1 MPRRRHSESRSPSP
15 DDRHRSSKRRSRSN
29 DRNGSA
35 RREGSPHL
43 SKFYRDRFGNA
54 SPDSYNNLRL
64 SNFDRKL
71 SNDEVKEILETEF
84 AKYKK
89 FEIKLVRHNG
99 DEDRF
104 AYVNFEENGPAK
116 DVRRTKI
123 PTLIRKLGSRV
134 CLDPT
139 GVIRDQE
146 GKYIPDRYNRSL
158 MDRRERTPERRDRDK
173 ERERRRSP
181 PPPPPRH
188 RGRSESPVF
197 HLNRDEPTRTLFV
210 GNIPGDA
217 RETEIREILSKFGDL
232 EDVEIKYK
240 ANGDASYAFVL
251 FTSIDSADE
260 CQRKLNDKPF
270 RRGSEKKFKIGF
282 GKAQI
287 SRRLW
292 VGDLGS
298 WTTREM
304 LEKEFDRYGT
314 IEDLEYKEGA
324 KHAYITYNEITAATD
339 ACKGLQGA
347 TLDRT
352 HQISVDFA
360 KISRDSGKPR
370 KRQHSSSSPDDSKRR
385 RGGPR
390 TPSISDD
397 SRTSS
402 PVSPRPRSV
411 NESVGNGKAAA
422 AKIETVEELRE
433 QYAATWKGPISLKK
447 SDYVINLHRIAGKE
461 SILQDYLRDEDGRVL
476 KLNIN
481 QRLPLDDSLFDKITT
496 MDTSELAVCIGAEH
510 DRTLS
515 GLITYMREKSAAGV
529 ITMDSV
535 VTYIMGA
542 SSMTSRLINHFAPNV
557 DVLRP
562 GTNCVLVVVK
572 KV

>member
-1 MPRRRHSESRSPSP
+1 MARRRHSESRSPSP
-15 DDRHRSSKRRSRSN
+15 DDRRRSSKRRSRSN
-29 DRNGSA
+29 DRNGSGT

-43 SKFYRDRFGNA
+43 SKFYRDRFGNQ
-54 SPDSYNNLRL
+54 SPDSYNNLRI

-71 SNDEVKEILETEF
+71 SNEDVKEILENEF

-116 DVRRTKI
+116 DVRRTKL
-123 PTLIRKLGSRV
+123 PNLIRKLGSRV

-158 MDRRERTPERRDRDK
+158 MDRRDRTPEPRREPERAP
-173 ERERRRSP
+173 RERRRSP
-181 PPPPPRH
+181 PPSSRN

-217 RETEIREILSKFGDL
+217 KETEIRDILSKFGEL

-240 ANGDASYAFVL
+240 QNGDASYAFVL

-260 CQRKLNDKPF
+260 CQKKLNDKPF
-270 RRGSEKKFKIGF
+270 RRGCEKKFKIGF

-298 WTTREM
+298 WTNRDM
-304 LEKEFDRYGT
+304 LEKEFDRYGPV
-314 IEDLEYKEGA
+314 EELEYKAGDE
-324 KHAYITYNEITAATD
+324 HAYITYNDITAATD
-339 ACKGLQGA
+339 ACKGMQGT
-347 TLDRT
+347 TLDGKHR
-352 HQISVDFA
+352 ISVDFA
-360 KISRDSGKPR
+360 KISREKAR

-385 RGGPR
+385 KGGPR
-390 TPSISDD
+390 TPSQSDD
-397 SRTSS
+397 SRASS
-402 PVSPRPRSV
+402 PVSRPRSA
-411 NESVGNGKAAA
+411 NESVNNGKSDVK
-422 AKIETVEELRE
+422 KIETVEQLKD

-447 SDYVINLHRIAGKE
+447 SDYVINLHRVAGKE
-461 SILQDYLRDEDGRVL
+461 SILQDFLRDEDGRVL

-496 MDTSELAVCIGAEH
+496 MDMNELAVCIGAEH
-510 DRTLS
+510 DRSLG
-515 GLITYMREKSAAGV
+515 GLISYLREKSAAGV
-529 ITMDSV
+529 ITMDNV
-535 VTYIMGA
+535 VTYIMGH
-542 SSMTSRLINHFAPNV
+542 SSMTSRLIQHFASNV

-562 GTNCVLVVVK
+562 DTKCVLVVVK